1 MKKTIISM
9 LLMAVPIATFAQLK
23 VSSTGNVSVGTSNTY
38 TFANMYVGDG
48 SIYNNYESNI
58 GIVGTKS
65 VADDCSNIGVE
76 GFLRPDSST
85 SWDKNYGV
93 LGIIDSPISTP
104 THGRNFGVCGMINYV
119 NGAGIFGAKNMYHYY
134 YPLGVQGQY
143 AGYFYGPVYMT
154 ESLTVPSVNTTSDG
168 RLKENVVSLEEKD
181 DNGKQTLQNVLS
193 MNVVEYNLKER
204 QQMRVEDADVE
215 LPEEMVA
222 MVEADKK
229 EKEALAAQ
237 RHFGLIAQELKDI
250 YPTLVQEGQD
260 GYLSINYIELVP
272 ILIRSIQ
279 TLKQE
284 LDEVKGAGAE
294 SISLSRNTTA
304 VTDAA
309 AVGNILYQNTPN
321 PFKEQAT
328 IRFHLADNATNAAIC
343 IFDMTGKMLK
353 KLPISSGDTSVSING
368 WELGEGMFLYT
379 LIVNGR
385 EIDTKRMIITK

>member
-1 MKKTIISM
+1 
-9 LLMAVPIATFAQLK
+9 
-23 VSSTGNVSVGTSNTY
+23 
-38 TFANMYVGDG
+38 
-48 SIYNNYESNI
+48 
-58 GIVGTKS
+58 
-65 VADDCSNIGVE
+65 
-76 GFLRPDSST
+76 
-85 SWDKNYGV
+85 
-93 LGIIDSPISTP
+93 
-104 THGRNFGVCGMINYV
+104 
-119 NGAGIFGAKNMYHYY
+119 
-134 YPLGVQGQY
+134 
-143 AGYFYGPVYMT
+143 
-154 ESLTVPSVNTTSDG
+154 
-168 RLKENVVSLEEKD
+168 
-181 DNGKQTLQNVLS
+181 
-193 MNVVEYNLKER
+193 
-204 QQMRVEDADVE
+204 MRVEDADVE

-385 EIDTKRMIITK
+385 EVDTKRMIITK